1 MTSNEQ
7 PYINTESYSE
17 RLKQA
22 YNNFNIKLQERSKEL
37 ESTQN
42 TPSTQTKPIPYKD
55 TRNETLRNSTYEI

>member
-37 ESTQN
+37 EST
-42 TPSTQTKPIPYKD
+42 PSTQTKHIPYKD

>member
-1 MTSNEQ
+1 MTSNE
-7 PYINTESYSE
+7 PHINTESYSE

-37 ESTQN
+37 ENTST
-42 TPSTQTKPIPYKD
+42 TQTKPTPYPPHKD

>member
-1 MTSNEQ
+1 MTSNETL
-7 PYINTESYSE
+7 YINTESYSE

-37 ESTQN
+37 ESIPT
-42 TPSTQTKPIPYKD
+42 TQTKPTPYKD

>member
-1 MTSNEQ
+1 MTSNET

-37 ESTQN
+37 ESTP
-42 TPSTQTKPIPYKD
+42 TTQTKPTPYKD
-55 TRNETLRNSTYEI
+55 TRNENLRNSTFEV